1 MLSSSWDGNDN
12 KAVMADVST
21 GLVSGARRLSPDALD
36 ARVRRIATGLAVL
49 GVAPGQCV
57 AILMRNDIAFM
68 EAAYAAQTLGAY
80 AVPINWHFKAEE
92 IAYILADCGTSVL
105 IGHADLLSPVAA
117 DIPVH
122 VTLIAVPTPPEVAAA
137 YGLAPVSAS
146 AVPRAV
152 DYEAWLQR
160 QPAYAGE
167 MLMPSLTM
175 FYTSGTTGHPKGVRR
190 PAPTPQQMVA
200 IERMRRDIFGI
211 VPGIRSV
218 VPGPLYHSAPN
229 AFAMRAGRVGE
240 VMVLM
245 PRFDPVALLELI
257 ERERLDTMFMVPTMF
272 IRLLKLPEDV
282 RRRYDLSSLRFVI
295 HAAAPCPHE
304 VKRAMIDWWGP
315 VISEFYGSTESSAVT
330 LASSADTLA
339 KPGTVGRAVE
349 GAELRILD
357 DDGRIL
363 PAGEVGEIF
372 TRFTELPDF
381 TYHNRPDERAKVD
394 REGFITSGDVGY
406 LDEDGYLFLCDRKR
420 DMVISGGVNI
430 YPAEIEAVLHAMPG
444 VKDCA
449 VFGIPDAEFGEK
461 LIAVVEP
468 ADGGGISAEDVRAHL
483 RAHLADYK
491 VPRAIEI
498 GRDLPREDSG
508 KIFKRRLR
516 DPYWH
521 MAGRRI

>member
-1 MLSSSWDGNDN
+1 MTNL
-12 KAVMADVST
+12 ST
-21 GLVSGARRLSPDALD
+21 GIVSGARRLSLD
-36 ARVRRIATGLAVL
+36 TLEVRVRRIATGLASL

-57 AILMRNDIAFM
+57 AILMRNDIAFV

-92 IAYILADCGTSVL
+92 IAYILTDCGTEVL
-105 IGHADLLSPVAA
+105 IGHADLLGTVAA
-117 DIPVH
+117 DIPAR

-137 YGLAPVSAS
+137 YGFAPVAAN
-146 AVPRAV
+146 AVARAH
-152 DYEAWLQR
+152 DYEAWLER

-190 PAPTPQQMVA
+190 PAPTPQQMPA

-211 VPGIRSV
+211 KPGIRSV

-240 VMVLM
+240 LMVLM
-245 PRFDPVALLELI
+245 PRFDPVALLALI
-257 ERERLDTMFMVPTMF
+257 EREQLDTLFMVPTMF
-272 IRLLKLPEDV
+272 IRLLKLPDEV
-282 RRRYDLSSLRFVI
+282 RRKYDVSSLRFVM
-295 HAAAPCPHE
+295 HAAAPCPPD

-315 VISEFYGSTESSAVT
+315 VINEFYGSTESSAVT
-330 LASSADTLA
+330 MATSADTIA

-363 PAGEVGEIF
+363 AASEVGEIF
-372 TRFTELPDF
+372 TRFAELPDF
-381 TYHNRPDERAKVD
+381 TYHNKPDERVRVERD
-394 REGFITSGDVGY
+394 GFITSGDVGY
-406 LDEDGYLFLCDRKR
+406 LDADGYLFLCDRKR

-430 YPAEIEAVLHAMPG
+430 YPAEIEAVLLGLAG

-461 LIAVVEP
+461 LLAVVEP
-468 ADGGGISAEDVRAHL
+468 ADGAALAPDDVRAYL
-483 RAHLADYK
+483 RTHLADYK

-516 DPYWH
+516 DPYWQGV
-521 MAGRRI
+521 GRRI

>member
-1 MLSSSWDGNDN
+1 MS
-12 KAVMADVST
+12 AVSK
-21 GLVSGARRLSPDALD
+21 GIVSGNRCIGAADLD
-36 ARVRRIATGLAVL
+36 ARVRRIAAGLATL
-49 GVAPGQCV
+49 GVAAGDCV

-92 IAYILADCGTSVL
+92 IGYILADCGARVL
-105 IGHADLLSPVAA
+105 IGHADLLSSIAA
-117 DIPVH
+117 NLPAEIA
-122 VTLIAVPTPPEVAAA
+122 LIAVSTPPEVATA
-137 YGLAPVSAS
+137 YGFAPVAAS
-146 AVPRAV
+146 GVARAQ
-152 DYEAWLQR
+152 DYEAWLER
-160 QPAYAGE
+160 EAPYTGE
-167 MLMPSLTM
+167 LLSPQLTM

-190 PAPTPQQMVA
+190 PAPNAQQMA
-200 IERMRRDIFGI
+200 ASERLRRDIFGI
-211 VPGIRSV
+211 VPGIRCA

-245 PRFDPVALLELI
+245 PRFDPAGLLELI

-272 IRLLKLPEDV
+272 IRLLKLPEAV
-282 RRRYDLSSLRFVI
+282 RRKFDVSSLRFII
-295 HAAAPCPHE
+295 HAAAPCPHD
-304 VKRAMIDWWGP
+304 VKRAMIEWWGP
-315 VISEFYGSTESSAVT
+315 VINEFYGSTESSAVT

-363 PAGEVGEIF
+363 RAGEVGEIF
-372 TRFTELPDF
+372 TRFAELPDF
-381 TYHNRPDERAKVD
+381 TYHNKPDERAKID

-406 LDEDGYLFLCDRKR
+406 LDDDGYLFLCDRKR

-461 LIAVVEP
+461 LMAVVEP
-468 ADGGGISAEDVRAHL
+468 ADGAALGPDDVRAYL

-498 GRDLPREDSG
+498 GRNLPREDSG
-508 KIFKRRLR
+508 KIFKRKLR
-516 DPYWH
+516 NPYWEK
-521 MAGRRI
+521 AGRSI